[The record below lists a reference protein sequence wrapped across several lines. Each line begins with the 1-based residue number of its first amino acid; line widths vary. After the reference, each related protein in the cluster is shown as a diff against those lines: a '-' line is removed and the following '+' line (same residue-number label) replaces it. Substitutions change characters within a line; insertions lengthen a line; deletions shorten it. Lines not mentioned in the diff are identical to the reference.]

1 VLSGLIDGIAKSGQ
15 QSEQGHHG
23 RHNTD
28 YRTHGKVAALVY
40 ISAFAPDNGESV
52 NTLIGQATPGTA
64 TSPILPQV
72 GGFMFQDQARF
83 YHSFAA
89 DLPAADAAYMA
100 DSQVPWGV
108 DALAGTVTES
118 AWRSKPSW
126 FLVTTEDNMIPPSS
140 QHAMAKRAGAT
151 MAVEVAAS
159 HAVYWSHPGA
169 VAALIRQVR
178 V

>member
-1 VLSGLIDGIAKSGQ
+1 VRAGGAGTVENPTVSLQGDAAATRLVLDAQDGPVILV
-15 QSEQGHHG
+15 GHSYG
-23 RHNTD
+23 GAVITEAG
-28 YRTHGKVAALVY
+28 THDKVAALVY

-64 TSPILPQV
+64 TSPIL
-72 GGFMFQDQARF
+72 
-83 YHSFAA
+83 
-89 DLPAADAAYMA
+89 
-100 DSQVPWGV
+100 
-108 DALAGTVTES
+108 
-118 AWRSKPSW
+118 
-126 FLVTTEDNMIPPSS
+126 MIPPSS